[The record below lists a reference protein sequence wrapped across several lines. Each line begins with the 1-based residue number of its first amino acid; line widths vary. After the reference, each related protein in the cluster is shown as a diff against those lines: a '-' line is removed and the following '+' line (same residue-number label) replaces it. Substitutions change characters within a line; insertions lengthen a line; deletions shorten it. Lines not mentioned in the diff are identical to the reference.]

1 MPDLFEVGGKVRD
14 ELLGLKNNDIDYAF
28 VLNADEVENQSID
41 QAFEFMGDWMR
52 SEGFQIFL
60 SKPDA
65 VTIRAKF
72 ADSKETADF
81 VLAKRDLGAGALAQP
96 PLGRIVP
103 GNLADDL
110 ERRDFTV
117 NAMARSQS
125 GELIDLF
132 DGQRDLADRVLRT
145 PIDPIKTLADDPLRA
160 IRAVRFSVKLG
171 FHLAPDLV
179 EALHDPRLPELM
191 AQVST
196 DRVRDELAKSM
207 KIDTWGTLNLLHQL
221 PEALVR
227 DWLQRPNFWLMPT
240 VKS

>member
-81 VLAKRDLGAGALAQP
+81 VLAKRDLGAGALA
-96 PLGRIVP
+96 P

-132 DGQRDLADRVLRT
+132 EGQRDLADRVLRT

-160 IRAVRFSVKLG
+160 IRAVRFSVKFG

-179 EALHDPRLPELM
+179 EALHDPGLPELM

>member
-14 ELLGLKNNDIDYAF
+14 ELLGFKNNDIDYSF

-52 SEGFQIFL
+52 SAGFQIFL
-60 SKPDA
+60 SKPDS

-72 ADSKETADF
+72 ANSKETADF
-81 VLAKRDLGAGALAQP
+81 VLAKRELAP
-96 PLGRIVP
+96 GTIAP

-110 ERRDFTV
+110 VRRDFTV

-132 DGQRDLADRVLRT
+132 NGQRDLADRLIRT
-145 PIDPIKTLADDPLRA
+145 PIDPMKTLADDPLRA

-179 EALHDPRLPELM
+179 EALHDPGLPELM
-191 AQVST
+191 SQVST
-196 DRVRDELAKSM
+196 DRIRDELAKSM

-221 PEALVR
+221 PDALVR
-227 DWLQRPNFWLMPT
+227 DWLQRPNLWLMPT
-240 VKS
+240 VKT

>member
-52 SEGFQIFL
+52 SAGFQIFL

-81 VLAKRDLGAGALAQP
+81 VLAKRDLGAGALA
-96 PLGRIVP
+96 P

-110 ERRDFTV
+110 KRRDFTV